1 MKHSKETC
9 EHNYKKCGIL
19 DTLGNVM
26 CVPENDEC
34 PINEII
40 VDSYNK
46 KNEYISRG
54 YKAITLYYLSTYYHI
69 YYTNKAID
77 KEIITKLDFFEFP
90 PKYITEDNFIFDE
103 ENKNMCFGLNSSD
116 DSRYYDD
123 DDDYDW
129 DDDRLRNLD
138 NDLYATEECT
148 TAIKGHFESEENIDK
163 SFKNVFKNLYVGNY
177 IGFKDYSSMD
187 KFMNIDLYY
196 LYFHSFPDDGV
207 IICCYFLLL
216 PIFIITIL
224 PLIICCRR
232 DPDDNCC
239 CCNLIM
245 YNIIITIIYLPI
257 FIGFFIYI
265 IDSYCEI
272 YNKSNL
278 GYITQIKA
286 DEFITDLI
294 AEVKEKHQS
303 ILYHII
309 IIFLFSISMAI
320 FPLTMIFNLI
330 FNHVNKIV
338 AEPVYE
344 RTWMNS

>member
-123 DDDYDW
+123 DDYGW

-177 IGFKDYSSMD
+177 IGFKDYSSMN

-196 LYFHSFPDDGV
+196 LYFHSFPDGIV
-207 IICCYFLLL
+207 NACCCIFLF
-216 PIFIITIL
+216 PIFVITIL
-224 PLIICCRR
+224 PLIICCRS

-257 FIGFFIYI
+257 SIGFFIYI
-265 IDSYCEI
+265 IDSYREI

-286 DEFITDLI
+286 DEFITDLL
-294 AEVKEKHQS
+294 AKVKIKHLS

-309 IIFLFSISMAI
+309 IMILFSISMAI